1 MKILLVCQCFYPE
14 NFRVNDLCSELV
26 RRGHEVTVLAG
37 IPINRTTGRF
47 WDGYGRKERIEDTF
61 EGARVVRAYNT
72 QRHHD
77 SVHLAIHYFSFWFFG
92 NKKAKRLAKQEK
104 FDIVLVYQLS
114 PVFMA
119 FPAIKVAR
127 MQHISLIT
135 YTLDLWPE
143 SAINAGGLNFKPIIT
158 WLRRKVD
165 KIYRASDKILISSRH
180 FKDLIVE
187 NGHPAEK
194 IEFFPQY
201 AEDCYVKLDKNPE
214 DPIEN
219 ELPQGFRII
228 FTGNIGRSQSI
239 ETVVEAAAELKGY
252 PDIHWIIVGDG
263 RDRDKVFQ
271 YTEEMG
277 VTENVHFTGRKPME
291 TMSRYLAASDVA
303 LLILRDDPLFHITL
317 PAKAQSYMACGK
329 PILGCIK
336 GESAN
341 LIQEAKCGVC
351 CSEINGKSLA
361 EAALKMYELSPG
373 ERAQMGQNAASYS
386 QQYFSKQKLLDRLEE
401 MMGELT

>member
-26 RRGHEVTVLAG
+26 RRGHQVTVLAG

-47 WDGYGRKERIEDTF
+47 WEGYCRKERTEDTY

-77 SVHLAIHYFSFWFFG
+77 SAHLAIHYFSFWFFG
-92 NKKAKRLAKQEK
+92 NRKAKKLARQEK
-104 FDIVLVYQLS
+104 FDVVMVYQLS

-119 FPAIKVAR
+119 FPAMKVAKL
-127 MQHISLIT
+127 QNIPLIV

-143 SAINAGGLNFKPIIT
+143 SAINAGGLSFQPIIS

-180 FKDLIVE
+180 FKDLIVK

-201 AEDCYVKLDKNPE
+201 AEECYVKLDKNPE
-214 DPIEN
+214 DPIES

-239 ETVVEAAAELKGY
+239 ETVVDAAAELKAY

-263 RDRDKVFQ
+263 RDRDRVFQ
-271 YTEEMG
+271 YSEDKD

-291 TMSRYLAASDVA
+291 TMSRYLAASDAA
-303 LLILRDDPLFHITL
+303 LLILRDDPLFNITL
-317 PAKAQSYMACGK
+317 PAKAQSYMACGI
-329 PILGCIK
+329 PVLGCIK

-341 LIQEAKCGVC
+341 LIEEARCGIC
-351 CSEINGKSLA
+351 CREVDGKSLA
-361 EAALKMYELSPG
+361 EAALQMYQMSKE
-373 ERAQMGQNAASYS
+373 ERAQMGRNAIDYS
-386 QQYFSKQKLLDRLEE
+386 RQYFSKQKLLDRLEE
-401 MMGELT
+401 IMGELR